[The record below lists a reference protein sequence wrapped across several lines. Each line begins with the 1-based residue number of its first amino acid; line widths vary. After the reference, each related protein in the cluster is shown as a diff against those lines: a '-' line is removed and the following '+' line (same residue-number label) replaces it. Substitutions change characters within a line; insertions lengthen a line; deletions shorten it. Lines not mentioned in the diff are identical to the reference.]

1 MSVKKCKN
9 GGVCLMLRLR
19 INRKRVLS
27 GTYSVVVYV
36 LLIGLS
42 FVFLYPFL
50 HMFSTSI
57 KSYDDLTDI
66 TVKWFAKNVQL
77 SNWAVAFESLNYVR
91 SFGNSLLVSLVATLG
106 HILSCSFIAYGFARF
121 KFPLKRLLFGIL
133 VLAIIVPLPAIIVP
147 QYRMFSGYGVVNR
160 QNILDYTA
168 ILVPT
173 FFGFGLRGCL
183 FIYLFRQTFI
193 KMPPVLEEA
202 AAIDGCNPFKT
213 FFRIIMPSAGSVVLV
228 VFVLSMVWHWND
240 YYEPNLYISGE
251 QWFLLPQLLPGMK
264 AAIDALSG
272 NAMDPD
278 AVRTYNDAVAMAGT
292 ALAAL
297 PMLIMFF
304 AVRNKFMQSIERTGI
319 VE

>member
-1 MSVKKCKN
+1 MPKKKLN
-9 GGVCLMLRLR
+9 RNR
-19 INRKRVLS
+19 ILAHS
-27 GTYSVVVYV
+27 YDAVVYV

-77 SNWAVAFESLNYVR
+77 SNWVTAFESLDYVR
-91 SFGNSLLVSLVATLG
+91 SFGNSLFVSAVATLG
-106 HILSCSFIAYGFARF
+106 HIVSCSFIAYGFARF
-121 KFPLKRLLFGIL
+121 HFPFKKLLFGIL
-133 VLAIIVPLPAIIVP
+133 VLAIVVPLPAIIVP
-147 QYRMFSGYGVVNR
+147 QYRMFSGYGFVNQ
-160 QNILDYTA
+160 QNMLDYTA
-168 ILVPT
+168 ILLPT

-213 FFRIIMPSAGSVVLV
+213 FFRIIMPSAGSVILV

-251 QWFLLPQLLPGMK
+251 EWFLLPQLLPGMK
-264 AAIDALSG
+264 AAIDAISG
-272 NAMDPD
+272 NPMDPD

-297 PMLIMFF
+297 PMLVMFF
-304 AVRNKFMQSIERTGI
+304 AVRNKFMQGIERTGI